1 MIRFLVGLGL
11 VGLGHEVTGL
21 LQIVFLALIEQLD
34 FLADGEKVLGFLVVA
49 FVAMAPDAAALAEQV
64 LALADHPADVIRYEN
79 HVGRVANL
87 AASFVVLRGEDRP
100 DPVFVIAVSFLDA
113 GRGAPVSLVAGR
125 AAEFLGIVHS

>member
-34 FLADGEKVLGFLVVA
+34 FLADGEKVLRFLVVA

-125 AAEFLGIVHS
+125 AAEFLGIVHF